1 MSKCDLMSFMTL
13 LIAALAE
20 AKPVLTVTCNSP
32 KGTSVDYGTGQFG
45 TGMKVETNKD
55 GYRGD
60 TPVFVI
66 DDAKPNKMLV
76 IWGESKTLGPA
87 AETKATEAIII
98 HQTANQI
105 SAVEPYEVGAWLY
118 TLYPKLGIG
127 YFSRHSHQYSG
138 TVSVGVI
145 FYSLCKFS
153 S

>member
-1 MSKCDLMSFMTL
+1 MSKCVLIIFMTL
-13 LIAALAE
+13 LIAVLAE
-20 AKPVLTVTCNSP
+20 AEPVLTVTCNP
-32 KGTSVDYGTGQFG
+32 PQGTRFDYGTGLFG

-55 GYRGD
+55 GYRGV

-76 IWGESKTLGPA
+76 IWGETKTLGPA
-87 AETKATEAIII
+87 AETRAAEAIII
-98 HQTANQI
+98 YQTVDQI
-105 SAVEPYEVGAWLY
+105 IAVESYEVGAWLY
-118 TLYPKLGIG
+118 SLYPQLGIG
-127 YFSRHSHQYSG
+127 YFSRHSHQYKG

>member
-1 MSKCDLMSFMTL
+1 MSKCVLIIFMTL

-32 KGTSVDYGTGQFG
+32 KGTRFDYGTGQFG

-55 GYRGD
+55 GYRGV

-87 AETKATEAIII
+87 AETKAAEAIICTKQRI
-98 HQTANQI
+98 KYLPLSLTRLVPGYIPYTRNWELDI
-105 SAVEPYEVGAWLY
+105 SQ
-118 TLYPKLGIG
+118 GI
-127 YFSRHSHQYSG
+127 
-138 TVSVGVI
+138 VI
-145 FYSLCKFS
+145 NILEQSA
-153 S
+153 